1 MNYEH
6 LLKAISWTLI
16 HSLWQGLVLSVLA
29 GLVILFTRK
38 SASVIRYNLLCLL
51 FFGFI
56 ISAGLTL
63 FYQLGENRFVNTTKL
78 VQGSGNNVVQQEMAV
93 IEVLSEKAITQSWN
107 IKRAVDFLNTNAVLI
122 VLLWFA
128 VFSVKC
134 FGILRDLGNIYRLRN
149 YRTQSPPEQWI
160 TRLSE
165 LRQLIGI
172 KRYVR
177 LMESGLVSVPSV
189 TGFIKPLILVPV
201 GMLSHMSADQ
211 VEAILLHELAHI
223 RRKDYIINF
232 IQCFGEVI
240 FFFNPGVLWLSSLIR
255 EERENCCD
263 DLAISVTQNKSRF
276 VRALV
281 SFQEYNLTVNQL
293 SMGFGHEKTPL
304 LNRAKRI
311 LYSNNKS
318 LNKLEKAFLSLSLF
332 ISTLLLFA
340 FSGGEEI
347 KAPIKKLAADINQQ
361 LTQAITDSDTLSPY
375 FAREYKPAEVGEG
388 TTMQFTGKYQGK
400 DEVIYLFKHK
410 RVLYQVAG
418 DVRLLKVNGKLLS
431 GKDRELYLPTVRKLI
446 AEAKKYQPEGV
457 SSIMTVD
464 GAEASG
470 DGEMTDKG
478 LKISDGII
486 VNGKSTLYF
495 RDGWEVEV
503 RDQKVV
509 KFTIDGKPVPEEET
523 GKYLSRISMMMDRL
537 NQEMNANNREKE
549 AKFGEERK
557 ILDELKKEEADHM
570 RKLNAQSDATLKNPG
585 GLDPK
590 VSELGPLRADYKAL
604 ASEYKPVNAR
614 YTTLQ
619 PLVSPQTPDYKPY
632 TNDYTGKTT
641 NGSHA
646 ALAKADYEKM
656 GALPHKVK
664 EPLKLFTST
673 EKSMSETTITDTHG
687 NVRKKT
693 GFASES
699 IPKDFDVMKL
709 NDDVIEDLL
718 KENTIKSKT
727 ELSYKLDANEL
738 IVNNKKQPEE
748 LHKKLKEKYIKTP
761 KSAVYYNY
769 TIINP

>member
-38 SASVIRYNLLCLL
+38 SASAVRYNLLCLL

-63 FYQLGENRFVNTTKL
+63 LYQIGENRLVNTTKL
-78 VQGSGNNVVQQEMAV
+78 VQGPDNNVVQQQVAV
-93 IEVLSEKAITQSWN
+93 IEILSEKAITQSWN
-107 IKRAVDFLNTNAVLI
+107 IKRVVDFLNTNAVLI
-122 VLLWFA
+122 VLLWFV

-149 YRTQSPPEQWI
+149 YRTQSPPEQWT

-165 LRQLIGI
+165 LRQLIGV

-232 IQCFGEVI
+232 VQCFGEVI

-263 DLAISVTQNKSRF
+263 DLAIAVTQNKSRF

-293 SMGFGHEKTPL
+293 SLGFGHQKTPL

-332 ISTLLLFA
+332 VSTLLMFA

-375 FAREYKPAEVGEG
+375 FAREYKPADVSEG

-418 DVRLLKVNGKLLS
+418 DARLLKVNGKLLT
-431 GKDRELYLPTVRKLI
+431 GKDREPYLSTVRKLI
-446 AEAKKYQPEGV
+446 AEAKKYQEEGV
-457 SSIMTVD
+457 NSVMTVD

-470 DGEMTDKG
+470 DGELTGKG
-478 LKISDGII
+478 LKVSDGIMI
-486 VNGKSTLYF
+486 NGKTTHYF

-509 KFTIDGKPVPEEET
+509 KFTIDGKLIPEEEI

-557 ILDELKKEEADHM
+557 ILDELKREEADHM
-570 RKLNAQSDATLKNPG
+570 RKLNAQSDVTLRNLG

-590 VSELGPLRADYKAL
+590 VSDLGPLRVDYKSL
-604 ASEYKPVNAR
+604 S
-614 YTTLQ
+614 
-619 PLVSPQTPDYKPY
+619 PDYKPLSPLY
-632 TNDYTGKTT
+632 NGSKPVSASPPPNYKAYVNDYQGKATDYD
-641 NGSHA
+641 
-646 ALAKADYEKM
+646 KA
-656 GALPHKVK
+656 GAEPHYSK
-664 EPLKLFTST
+664 EPKLSASAS
-673 EKSMSETTITDTHG
+673 KSFSETTITDTHG

-709 NDDVIEDLL
+709 NQDVIEDLL

-769 TIINP
+769 TNINP